1 MNAAA
6 AAGAVANPT
15 KEEYVLLADYVTDT
29 EGELSVS
36 AGDVVQLINREATG
50 RGYIYIA
57 IVYSTNYFIITM

>member
-50 RGYIYIA
+50 RGYIA
-57 IVYSTNYFIITM
+57 IVFSTNHFIITM